1 MLIGPLFT
9 PKQLEELF
17 ISQKPN
23 LELLLLR
30 FNQNVSRRSGA
41 YFDNCLDLIS
51 NWSETPSL
59 QNFSFVRDP
68 PLCYERENEKDEG
81 ILQSIIV
88 SNLSTIDNFSVPAT
102 GKNITRLRFRIPGT
116 DLTESLT
123 NKLIDLSA
131 GIFTTDTIGL
141 SRILG
146 QFRNLEYLIV
156 DRSNLIFPVRSGR
169 GFEPDLEE
177 VDRRLRLIGCD
188 CSRSPSTRAIVI
200 ATSWNFLNK
209 LYLDELRSHKANEYR
224 STWNPADVPPL
235 LDSTDHSGS
244 SSAARRKTVGKSARR
259 KKVGRSAYVST
270 PREKEPIE
278 TTTVKTESFSAEPA
292 SSTTLKIPMKNQRIP
307 EKVTIIP
314 PKFKLKGISTEIEL
328 LSSSYPTEV
337 EVQEEKK
344 IRECWNHRFTEG
356 WVHGLHHLTS
366 RFALF

>member
-102 GKNITRLRFRIPGT
+102 
-116 DLTESLT
+116 
-123 NKLIDLSA
+123 DLSA